1 MISTK
6 TMIKD
11 EFTKANSLEY
21 EDDCDMDV
29 ENDDG
34 DYFENFEYFTW
45 LSLLCNAFVEKDK
58 EAFAVVKS
66 FRKFRNILFRKF
78 RPLRR

>member
-1 MISTK
+1 
-6 TMIKD
+6 MIKD

-34 DYFENFEYFTW
+34 DYFENFEYFT
-45 LSLLCNAFVEKDK
+45 
-58 EAFAVVKS
+58 
-66 FRKFRNILFRKF
+66 
-78 RPLRR
+78 